1 MGLVWQASS
10 IFICMGTKNN
20 TKYDSIQIGDRFG
33 KWKVID
39 NVFIERY
46 AKVPCQCECGVHQ
59 DVDAYTLI
67 KGKSK
72 SCKTCSL
79 PRIGATNPAW
89 KGYEE
94 IPNSWFL
101 RFKRYSKIEF
111 DLQIEDV
118 WDLFLKQ
125 DKKCALTG
133 LLISFSNDRA
143 RSEKHSGIS
152 CTASIDRIDSKKGYT
167 KDNVQLVHKDVN
179 IMKNHF
185 DQDYFLEMCKIITQN
200 NNDKKGLDI

>member
-1 MGLVWQASS
+1 
-10 IFICMGTKNN
+10 MGTKN
-20 TKYDSIQIGDRFG
+20 TSKYSTIQVGDRFE
-33 KWKVID
+33 KWEVVG
-39 NVFIERY
+39 NVFVDRY
-46 AKVPCQCECGVHQ
+46 AKVPCQCQCGVLC

-111 DLQIEDV
+111 ALQIEDI
-118 WDLFLKQ
+118 WNLFLSQ
-125 DKKCALTG
+125 GKKCALTG
-133 LLISFSNDRA
+133 LPISFANDRT
-143 RSEKHSGIS
+143 RSQKYSGVS

-167 KDNVQLVHKDVN
+167 KDNIQLVHKDIN
-179 IMKNHF
+179 IMKNQYN
-185 DQDYFLEMCKIITQN
+185 QDYFVEMCKAVTN
-200 NNDKKGLDI
+200 HSK